1 MDYLTT
7 KEVSVLWNTTEQM
20 VRRYCRDGRIP
31 GAVQKEGA
39 WFVPEGTARP
49 TRKKQEA
56 PTVPK
61 LVKQLQRQRT
71 KKIYHGL
78 YDYIQI
84 NFCYS
89 SNRLASNRLML
100 TQVEEVY
107 KKGKVSVGF
116 EPIKVDDLIEA
127 YNHFDCVSHIIDTA
141 ANRISQSYIRK
152 LHTMLSY
159 GTMAERKLQFHP
171 GEYRRDTC
179 TIGKTK
185 TTPPKNIGSQMS
197 ALISEY
203 ESLDKVELAQILDFH
218 VRLERIR
225 PFTDGNGR
233 IGRLLMF
240 KECLRH
246 EITPFILDDKRRTE
260 YLKGIREW
268 DMDKTTLFTPCLE
281 AQARF
286 QAQIDLQKLQEYAQR
301 YKPADYKED

>member
-1 MDYLTT
+1 MDYITISEMAE
-7 KEVSVLWNTTEQM
+7 KWNISERM
-20 VRRYCRDGRIP
+20 IRRYCIDGRI
-31 GAVQKEGA
+31 
-39 WFVPEGTARP
+39 EGTIFEDNAWLIP
-49 TRKKQEA
+49 EDAQKPLRKKKEA
-56 PTVPK
+56 PELSI
-61 LVKQLQRQRT
+61 LVKKLQRQRT

-107 KKGKVSVGF
+107 RKGKVSTGF

-127 YNHFDCVSHIIDTA
+127 YNHLACVNYIIETA
-141 ANRISQSYIRK
+141 TARLSQSYIRK
-152 LHTMLSY
+152 LHAMIGY
-159 GTMAERKLQFHP
+159 GTRAERKLLFHA
-171 GEYRRDTC
+171 GEYRRDNC
-179 TIGKTK
+179 TLGKTK

-197 ALISEY
+197 ALISDY
-203 ESLDKVELAQILDFH
+203 ESLDKVELSHILDFH
-218 VRLERIR
+218 VHFERIH
-225 PFTDGNGR
+225 PFADGNGR
-233 IGRLLMF
+233 LGRLLMF

-260 YLKGIREW
+260 YLKGIHEW
-268 DMDKTTLFTPCLE
+268 DMDKSTLFTPCLE

>member
-127 YNHFDCVSHIIDTA
+127 YNHFDCVGHIIDTA
-141 ANRISQSYIRK
+141 VNRISQSYIRK
-152 LHTMLSY
+152 LHTMLCY

-185 TTPPKNIGSQMS
+185 TTPPKNINSQMN
-197 ALISEY
+197 ALIAEY

-218 VRLERIR
+218 VRFERIR
-225 PFTDGNGR
+225 PFADGNGR

-286 QAQIDLQKLQEYAQR
+286 QAQIDLQKLQEYAQH

>member
-1 MDYLTT
+1 ML
-7 KEVSVLWNTTEQM
+7 
-20 VRRYCRDGRIP
+20 
-31 GAVQKEGA
+31 
-39 WFVPEGTARP
+39 PENAEKP
-49 TRKKQEA
+49 TRRTREA
-56 PTVPK
+56 AKLPI
-61 LVKQLQRQRT
+61 LVKKLQRQRT

-89 SNRLASNRLML
+89 SNRLASNRLLL

-107 KKGKVSVGF
+107 RKGKVSTGF

-127 YNHFDCVSHIIDTA
+127 YNHFTCVSHIIDTA
-141 ANRISQSYIRK
+141 AARISQSYIRK

-185 TTPPKNIGSQMS
+185 TTPPKNINSQMN
-197 ALISEY
+197 ALIAEY

-218 VRLERIR
+218 VRFERIH

-233 IGRLLMF
+233 VGRLLMF

-268 DMDKTTLFTPCLE
+268 DMDKSTLFTPCLE

-286 QAQIDLQKLQEYAQR
+286 QAQIDLQKLQEYAQH

>member
-1 MDYLTT
+1 MDYLTI
-7 KEVSVLWNTTEQM
+7 KEVSILWSTTEQM
-20 VRRYCRDGRIP
+20 VRRHCREGRIP
-31 GAVQKEGA
+31 GAVQREGS
-39 WFVPEGTARP
+39 WYVPENAVKP
-49 TRKKQEA
+49 QRKKTVA
-56 PTVPK
+56 PTLPK
-61 LVKQLQRQRT
+61 FVKKLQRQCT

-141 ANRISQSYIRK
+141 ASRISQSYIRK

-179 TIGKTK
+179 TLGKTK

-218 VRLERIR
+218 VRFERIH
-225 PFTDGNGR
+225 PFAD
-233 IGRLLMF
+233 IM
-240 KECLRH
+240 
-246 EITPFILDDKRRTE
+246 RTQV
-260 YLKGIREW
+260 K
-268 DMDKTTLFTPCLE
+268 DCV
-281 AQARF
+281 A
-286 QAQIDLQKLQEYAQR
+286 
-301 YKPADYKED
+301 

>member
-1 MDYLTT
+1 MDYISA
-7 KEVSVLWNTTEQM
+7 KEASVLWNITDQM
-20 VRRYCRDGRIP
+20 IRRHCRNGRIP
-31 GAVQKEGA
+31 DSVQKDGV
-39 WFVPEGTARP
+39 WYVPADAQKP
-49 TRKKQEA
+49 AKLKPEA
-56 PTVPK
+56 PELPK

-127 YNHFDCVSHIIDTA
+127 YNHLACVNYIIDTA
-141 ANRISQSYIRK
+141 TARLSQTYIRK
-152 LHTMLSY
+152 LHSMLGY
-159 GTMAERKLQFHP
+159 GTIAERKLLFHP
-171 GEYRRDTC
+171 GEYRKDNC
-179 TIGKTK
+179 ILGKTK

-218 VRLERIR
+218 VRFERIH
-225 PFTDGNGR
+225 PFADGNGR
-233 IGRLLMF
+233 VGRLLMF
-240 KECLRH
+240 KECLHH

-268 DMDKTTLFTPCLE
+268 DMDKSTLFTPCLE

-286 QAQIDLQKLQEYAQR
+286 QAQTDLQKLQEYAQR

>member
-100 TQVEEVY
+100 NQVEEIY

-127 YNHFDCVSHIIDTA
+127 YNHIACFNYIIDTA
-141 ANRISQSYIRK
+141 TARISQSYIRK

-159 GTMAERKLQFHP
+159 GTMAERKLLFHP

-179 TIGKTK
+179 TLSKTK

-203 ESLDKVELAQILDFH
+203 ESLDKVELSQILDFH
-218 VRLERIR
+218 VHFERIH

-233 IGRLLMF
+233 LGRLLMF

-246 EITPFILDDKRRTE
+246 EITPFILDDKRRAE

-268 DMDKTTLFTPCLE
+268 DMDKSTLFTPCLE

-301 YKPADYKED
+301 YKPADYKEN

>member
-1 MDYLTT
+1 MDYISA
-7 KEVSVLWNTTEQM
+7 KEASVLWNITDQM
-20 VRRYCRDGRIP
+20 IRRHCRNGRIP
-31 GAVQKEGA
+31 GSVQKDGV
-39 WFVPEGTARP
+39 WYVPADAQKP
-49 TRKKQEA
+49 VKLKPEA
-56 PTVPK
+56 PELPK

-78 YDYIQI
+78 YDYIQT

-141 ANRISQSYIRK
+141 TARISQSYIRK

-159 GTMAERKLQFHP
+159 GTMAERKLLFRP
-171 GEYRRDTC
+171 GEYRRDSC
-179 TIGKTK
+179 TLGKTK

-218 VRLERIR
+218 VHFERIH
-225 PFTDGNGR
+225 PFMDGNGR
-233 IGRLLMF
+233 LGRLLMF

-268 DMDKTTLFTPCLE
+268 DMDKSTLFTPCLE

-286 QAQIDLQKLQEYAQR
+286 QAQIDLQKLQEYVQR

>member
-1 MDYLTT
+1 MDYITISEMA
-7 KEVSVLWNTTEQM
+7 KRWNISARM
-20 VRRYCRDGRIP
+20 IRRYCIDGRIN
-31 GAVQKEGA
+31 GTIYIDNA
-39 WFVPEGTARP
+39 WMIPENAEKPAR
-49 TRKKQEA
+49 RKKEA
-56 PTVPK
+56 PQLPT
-61 LVKQLQRQRT
+61 LVKKLQRQRS
-71 KKIYHGL
+71 KKVYHGL
-78 YDYIQI
+78 YDYIQV

-89 SNRLASNRLML
+89 SNRMASNRLML
-100 TQVEEVY
+100 NQVEEVY

-127 YNHFDCVSHIIDTA
+127 YNHLVCVNCIIDTA
-141 ANRISQSYIRK
+141 TARLSQTYIRK
-152 LHTMLSY
+152 LHSMIGY
-159 GTMAERKLQFHP
+159 GTVAERKLLFHP
-171 GEYRRDTC
+171 GEYRKDNC
-179 TIGKTK
+179 ALGKTK

-203 ESLDKVELAQILDFH
+203 ESLDKVELSQILDFH
-218 VRLERIR
+218 VRFERIR
-225 PFTDGNGR
+225 PFADGNGR
-233 IGRLLMF
+233 VGRLLMF

-268 DMDKTTLFTPCLE
+268 DMDKSTLFTPCLE

>member
-1 MDYLTT
+1 MDYITIA
-7 KEVSVLWNTTEQM
+7 EMAERWNISERM
-20 VRRYCRDGRIP
+20 IRRYCIDGRI
-31 GAVQKEGA
+31 
-39 WFVPEGTARP
+39 EGTIFEDNAWLIP
-49 TRKKQEA
+49 EDAQKPLRKKKEA
-56 PTVPK
+56 PELPI
-61 LVKQLQRQRT
+61 LVKKLQRQRT

-84 NFCYS
+84 NFCYC

-107 KKGKVSVGF
+107 NKGKVSTGF

-127 YNHFDCVSHIIDTA
+127 YNHIACVSHIIDTA
-141 ANRISQSYIRK
+141 TARLSQIYIRK
-152 LHTMLSY
+152 LHSMIGY
-159 GTMAERKLQFHP
+159 GTVAERKLLFHP
-171 GEYRRDTC
+171 GEYRKDNC
-179 TIGKTK
+179 ILGNTK
-185 TTPPKNIGSQMS
+185 TTPPKNIGSQMN
-197 ALISEY
+197 ALIAEY

-218 VRLERIR
+218 VRFERIR

-268 DMDKTTLFTPCLE
+268 DMDKSTLFTPCLE

-301 YKPADYKED
+301 NKPMDYKED

>member
-1 MDYLTT
+1 MDYITISEMSE
-7 KEVSVLWNTTEQM
+7 KWNISERM
-20 VRRYCRDGRIP
+20 IRRYCIDGRI
-31 GAVQKEGA
+31 
-39 WFVPEGTARP
+39 EGTIFEDNAWLIP
-49 TRKKQEA
+49 EDAQKPLRKKKEA
-56 PTVPK
+56 PELPI
-61 LVKQLQRQRT
+61 LVKKLQRQRT

-107 KKGKVSVGF
+107 KKGKVSTGF

-127 YNHFDCVSHIIDTA
+127 YNHIACVNHIIDTA
-141 ANRISQSYIRK
+141 TARLSQTYIRK
-152 LHTMLSY
+152 LHSMIGY
-159 GTMAERKLQFHP
+159 GTVAERKLLFHP

-185 TTPPKNIGSQMS
+185 TTPPKNINSQMN
-197 ALISEY
+197 ALIAEY
-203 ESLDKVELAQILDFH
+203 ESLDKAELAQILNFH
-218 VRLERIR
+218 VRFERIH
-225 PFTDGNGR
+225 PFADGNGR
-233 IGRLLMF
+233 LGRLLMF

-268 DMDKTTLFTPCLE
+268 DMDKSTLFTPCLE

>member
-1 MDYLTT
+1 MGYLTT

-127 YNHFDCVSHIIDTA
+127 NNHFDCVSHIIDTA

-218 VRLERIR
+218 VRFERIR

-260 YLKGIREW
+260 YLRGIREW
-268 DMDKTTLFTPCLE
+268 DMDKSTLFTPCLE

>member
-1 MDYLTT
+1 MDYISA
-7 KEVSVLWNTTEQM
+7 KEASVLWNITDQM
-20 VRRYCRDGRIP
+20 IRRHCRNGRIP
-31 GAVQKEGA
+31 GAIQRDGT
-39 WFVPEGTARP
+39 WYVPADAKKP
-49 TRKKQEA
+49 TKLK
-56 PTVPK
+56 PDIVPIPK

-78 YDYIQI
+78 FDYIQV

-100 TQVEEVY
+100 NQVEEIY

-127 YNHFDCVSHIIDTA
+127 YNHLACVNYIIDTA
-141 ANRISQSYIRK
+141 TAWLSQTYIRK
-152 LHTMLSY
+152 LHSMIGY
-159 GTMAERKLQFHP
+159 GTIAERKLLFHP
-171 GEYRRDTC
+171 GEYRRDNC
-179 TIGKTK
+179 ILGKSK

-197 ALISEY
+197 ALIAEY
-203 ESLDKVELAQILDFH
+203 ESLDKVELSQILDFH
-218 VRLERIR
+218 VRFERIH
-225 PFTDGNGR
+225 PFADGNGR

-246 EITPFILDDKRRTE
+246 EITPFILDDKRRSE

-268 DMDKTTLFTPCLE
+268 DMDKSTLFTPCLE

-301 YKPADYKED
+301 YKPADYKEA

>member
-1 MDYLTT
+1 MDYLTI

-89 SNRLASNRLML
+89 SNRLASKRLML

-185 TTPPKNIGSQMS
+185 TTPPKNINSQMN
-197 ALISEY
+197 ALIAEY
-203 ESLDKVELAQILDFH
+203 ESLDKVELVQILDFH

-268 DMDKTTLFTPCLE
+268 EMDKTTLFTPCLE

>member
-1 MDYLTT
+1 MDYISA
-7 KEVSVLWNTTEQM
+7 KEASVLWKITDQM
-20 VRRYCRDGRIP
+20 IRRHCRNGRIP
-31 GAVQKEGA
+31 GSVQRNRT
-39 WFVPEGTARP
+39 WYVPADAKKPAKLKPETAP
-49 TRKKQEA
+49 L
-56 PTVPK
+56 PK
-61 LVKQLQRQRT
+61 FVKQLQRQRT

-78 YDYIQI
+78 YDYIQV

-89 SNRLASNRLML
+89 SNRLASNRLLL

-127 YNHFDCVSHIIDTA
+127 YNHFACVSYIIDTA
-141 ANRISQSYIRK
+141 AARISQSYIRK

-159 GTMAERKLQFHP
+159 GTMAERKLLFHP
-171 GEYRRDTC
+171 GEYRREAC
-179 TIGKTK
+179 ILGKTK
-185 TTPPKNIGSQMS
+185 TTPPKNINSQMN
-197 ALISEY
+197 ALIAEY

>member
-7 KEVSVLWNTTEQM
+7 KEAAFLWNTTEQM
-20 VRRYCRDGRIP
+20 IRRHCREGRIP
-31 GAVQKEGA
+31 GAIQRDGS
-39 WFVPEGTARP
+39 WYVPENADKP
-49 TRKKQEA
+49 ARKKIVAA
-56 PTVPK
+56 PTPK
-61 LVKQLQRQRT
+61 FVKQLQRQRT

-78 YDYIQI
+78 FDYIQI

-100 TQVEEVY
+100 NQVEEIY

-127 YNHFDCVSHIIDTA
+127 YNHLACVNCIIDTA
-141 ANRISQSYIRK
+141 TARLSQTYIRK
-152 LHTMLSY
+152 LHSMIGY
-159 GTMAERKLQFHP
+159 GTIAERKLLFHP
-171 GEYRRDTC
+171 GEYRRDNC
-179 TIGKTK
+179 MLGKTK

-197 ALISEY
+197 ALIAEY
-203 ESLDKVELAQILDFH
+203 ESLDKVELSQILDFH
-218 VRLERIR
+218 VRFERIH
-225 PFTDGNGR
+225 PFADGNGR

-268 DMDKTTLFTPCLE
+268 DMDKSTLFTPCLE
-281 AQARF
+281 AQTRF

-301 YKPADYKED
+301 YKPADC

>member
-1 MDYLTT
+1 MDYISA
-7 KEVSVLWNTTEQM
+7 KEASVLWNITDQM
-20 VRRYCRDGRIP
+20 IRRHCRNGRIP
-31 GAVQKEGA
+31 GAVQRDGT
-39 WFVPEGTARP
+39 WYVPTDAQKP
-49 TRKKQEA
+49 AKLKPDLA
-56 PTVPK
+56 PIPK

-78 YDYIQI
+78 FDYIQV

-100 TQVEEVY
+100 NQVEEIY

-127 YNHFDCVSHIIDTA
+127 YNHLACVNYIIDTA
-141 ANRISQSYIRK
+141 TARLSQTYIRK
-152 LHTMLSY
+152 LHSMIGY
-159 GTMAERKLQFHP
+159 GTMAERKLLFHP
-171 GEYRRDTC
+171 GEYRKDTC
-179 TIGKTK
+179 TLGKTK

-197 ALISEY
+197 ALIAEY
-203 ESLDKVELAQILDFH
+203 ESLDRVELSQILDFH
-218 VRLERIR
+218 VRFERIH
-225 PFTDGNGR
+225 PFADGNGR
-233 IGRLLMF
+233 VGRLLMF

-268 DMDKTTLFTPCLE
+268 DMDKSTLFAPCLE

-301 YKPADYKED
+301 YKPVDYKED

>member
-7 KEVSVLWNTTEQM
+7 KEASVLWNTTEQM

-203 ESLDKVELAQILDFH
+203 ESLDKVELAQILDLH
-218 VRLERIR
+218 VRFERIH

-268 DMDKTTLFTPCLE
+268 DMDKSTLFTPCLE

-286 QAQIDLQKLQEYAQR
+286 QAQIDLQKLQEHAQR

>member
-127 YNHFDCVSHIIDTA
+127 YNHFACVSYIIDTA
-141 ANRISQSYIRK
+141 AARISQSYIRR
-152 LHTMLSY
+152 LHTML
-159 GTMAERKLQFHP
+159 G
-171 GEYRRDTC
+171 
-179 TIGKTK
+179 
-185 TTPPKNIGSQMS
+185 
-197 ALISEY
+197 
-203 ESLDKVELAQILDFH
+203 
-218 VRLERIR
+218 
-225 PFTDGNGR
+225 
-233 IGRLLMF
+233 
-240 KECLRH
+240 
-246 EITPFILDDKRRTE
+246 
-260 YLKGIREW
+260 
-268 DMDKTTLFTPCLE
+268 
-281 AQARF
+281 
-286 QAQIDLQKLQEYAQR
+286 
-301 YKPADYKED
+301 

>member
-7 KEVSVLWNTTEQM
+7 KEASVLWNITEQM

-56 PTVPK
+56 PTLPK

-89 SNRLASNRLML
+89 SNRLASNRLLL

-107 KKGKVSVGF
+107 KKGKVSTGF

-127 YNHFDCVSHIIDTA
+127 YNHVACVSHIIDTA
-141 ANRISQSYIRK
+141 TARISQSYIRK

-159 GTMAERKLQFHP
+159 GTMAERKLLFHP

-179 TIGKTK
+179 TLGKTK

-218 VRLERIR
+218 VRFERIH

-233 IGRLLMF
+233 LGRLLMF

-268 DMDKTTLFTPCLE
+268 DMKRRLVSKPKSTCRSCRNTPSAISPRTIRRIEL
-281 AQARF
+281 
-286 QAQIDLQKLQEYAQR
+286 
-301 YKPADYKED
+301 

>member
-1 MDYLTT
+1 MGYLTT

-39 WFVPEGTARP
+39 WFVLEGTARP

-100 TQVEEVY
+100 NQVEEVY
-107 KKGKVSVGF
+107 KKGKVSTGF

-127 YNHFDCVSHIIDTA
+127 YNHIACVNHIIDTA
-141 ANRISQSYIRK
+141 TARISQSYIRK
-152 LHTMLSY
+152 LHSMLSY

-171 GEYRRDTC
+171 GEYRRDAC
-179 TIGKTK
+179 TLGKTR
-185 TTPPKNIGSQMS
+185 TTPPKNINSQMN
-197 ALISEY
+197 ALIAEY

-218 VRLERIR
+218 VRFERIR

-246 EITPFILDDKRRTE
+246 EIMPFILDDKRRTE

>member
-1 MDYLTT
+1 M
-7 KEVSVLWNTTEQM
+7 
-20 VRRYCRDGRIP
+20 
-31 GAVQKEGA
+31 
-39 WFVPEGTARP
+39 PEGTARP

-89 SNRLASNRLML
+89 SNRLASKRLML

-159 GTMAERKLQFHP
+159 GTMAERKPCFIRVSI
-171 GEYRRDTC
+171 GEIPVPWVKPKPRRPRTLA
-179 TIGKTK
+179 
-185 TTPPKNIGSQMS
+185 PK
-197 ALISEY
+197 
-203 ESLDKVELAQILDFH
+203 
-218 VRLERIR
+218 
-225 PFTDGNGR
+225 
-233 IGRLLMF
+233 
-240 KECLRH
+240 
-246 EITPFILDDKRRTE
+246 
-260 YLKGIREW
+260 
-268 DMDKTTLFTPCLE
+268 
-281 AQARF
+281 
-286 QAQIDLQKLQEYAQR
+286 
-301 YKPADYKED
+301 

>member
-49 TRKKQEA
+49 TRKKQDA

-107 KKGKVSVGF
+107 KKGKVSTGF

-152 LHTMLSY
+152 LHAMLSY

-179 TIGKTK
+179 TLGKTK
-185 TTPPKNIGSQMS
+185 TTPPKNINSQMN
-197 ALISEY
+197 ALIAEY

-218 VRLERIR
+218 VRFERIH
-225 PFTDGNGR
+225 PFVDGNGR
-233 IGRLLMF
+233 LGRLLMF

-268 DMDKTTLFTPCLE
+268 DMDRATLFTPCLE

>member
-1 MDYLTT
+1 MGYLTT

-78 YDYIQI
+78 YDYILI

-127 YNHFDCVSHIIDTA
+127 YNHFDCVSHIIDTV

-218 VRLERIR
+218 VRFERIH

-233 IGRLLMF
+233 LGRLLMF

-281 AQARF
+281 AQTRF

-301 YKPADYKED
+301 YKPADYKEN

>member
-1 MDYLTT
+1 MDYITISEMAE
-7 KEVSVLWNTTEQM
+7 KWNISERM
-20 VRRYCRDGRIP
+20 IRRYCIDGRI
-31 GAVQKEGA
+31 
-39 WFVPEGTARP
+39 EGTIFEDNAWLIP
-49 TRKKQEA
+49 EDAQKPLRKKKEA
-56 PTVPK
+56 PELPI
-61 LVKQLQRQRT
+61 LVKKLQRQRT

-127 YNHFDCVSHIIDTA
+127 YNHFACVSHIIDTA
-141 ANRISQSYIRK
+141 AARTSQSYIRK
-152 LHTMLSY
+152 LHTMLCY

-171 GEYRRDTC
+171 GEYRRDAYTL
-179 TIGKTK
+179 GKTK
-185 TTPPKNIGSQMS
+185 TTPPKNINSQMN
-197 ALISEY
+197 ALIAEY

-218 VRLERIR
+218 VRFERIR

-268 DMDKTTLFTPCLE
+268 DMDKSTLFTPCLE

-301 YKPADYKED
+301 YKPADHKED

>member
-1 MDYLTT
+1 MDYITIAEMAE
-7 KEVSVLWNTTEQM
+7 KWNISARM
-20 VRRYCRDGRIP
+20 IRRYCIDGRIN
-31 GAVQKEGA
+31 GTIYIDNA
-39 WFVPEGTARP
+39 WMIPENAEKPAR
-49 TRKKQEA
+49 RKKEA
-56 PTVPK
+56 PQLPT
-61 LVKQLQRQRT
+61 LVKKLQRQRS

-78 YDYIQI
+78 YDYIQT

-100 TQVEEVY
+100 NQVEEIY

-127 YNHFDCVSHIIDTA
+127 YNHLACVNYIIDTA
-141 ANRISQSYIRK
+141 MARLSQTYIRK
-152 LHTMLSY
+152 LHSMIGY
-159 GTMAERKLQFHP
+159 GTVAERKLLFRP
-171 GEYRRDTC
+171 GEYRKDNC
-179 TIGKTK
+179 ILGKTK

-203 ESLDKVELAQILDFH
+203 ESLDKVELSQILDFH
-218 VRLERIR
+218 VRFERIH

-233 IGRLLMF
+233 VGRLLMF

-268 DMDKTTLFTPCLE
+268 DMDKSTLFTPCLE

>member
-1 MDYLTT
+1 MDYISA
-7 KEVSVLWNTTEQM
+7 KEASVLWNITDQM
-20 VRRYCRDGRIP
+20 IRRHCRNGRIP
-31 GAVQKEGA
+31 GSVQKNGT
-39 WFVPEGTARP
+39 WYVPADAKKP
-49 TRKKQEA
+49 TKLKPDIA
-56 PTVPK
+56 PIPK

-78 YDYIQI
+78 FDYIQV

-100 TQVEEVY
+100 NQVEEIY

-127 YNHFDCVSHIIDTA
+127 YNHLACVNYIIDTA
-141 ANRISQSYIRK
+141 TALLPQAYIRK
-152 LHTMLSY
+152 LHAMIGY
-159 GTMAERKLQFHP
+159 GTVAERKLLFHA
-171 GEYRRDTC
+171 GEYRRDNC

-203 ESLDKVELAQILDFH
+203 ESLDKVELSQILDFH
-218 VRLERIR
+218 VRFERIH
-225 PFTDGNGR
+225 PFADGNGR
-233 IGRLLMF
+233 LGRLLMF

-268 DMDKTTLFTPCLE
+268 DMDRTTLFTPCLE
-281 AQARF
+281 AQVRF

>member
-1 MDYLTT
+1 MDYLTI
-7 KEVSVLWNTTEQM
+7 KEVSVLWNTAEQM
-20 VRRYCRDGRIP
+20 IRRYCRDGRVP

-218 VRLERIR
+218 VRFERIH

-233 IGRLLMF
+233 LGRLLMF

-268 DMDKTTLFTPCLE
+268 DMDKSTLFTPCLE

-301 YKPADYKED
+301 NKPMDYKED

>member
-39 WFVPEGTARP
+39 WFVPEGTAPP

-78 YDYIQI
+78 YDYIQV

-107 KKGKVSVGF
+107 KKGKVSTGF

-127 YNHFDCVSHIIDTA
+127 YNHIACVSHIIDTA
-141 ANRISQSYIRK
+141 TARISQSYIRK

-159 GTMAERKLQFHP
+159 GTMAERKLLFHP

-179 TIGKTK
+179 TLGKTK

-218 VRLERIR
+218 VRFERIH
-225 PFTDGNGR
+225 PFVDGNGR
-233 IGRLLMF
+233 LGRLLMF

-268 DMDKTTLFTPCLE
+268 DMDKSTLFTPCLE

-301 YKPADYKED
+301 YKPAGYKED

>member
-1 MDYLTT
+1 MDYITISEMAE
-7 KEVSVLWNTTEQM
+7 KWNISERM
-20 VRRYCRDGRIP
+20 IRRYCIDGRI
-31 GAVQKEGA
+31 
-39 WFVPEGTARP
+39 EGTIFEDNAWLIP
-49 TRKKQEA
+49 EDAQKPLRKKKEA
-56 PTVPK
+56 PELSI
-61 LVKQLQRQRT
+61 LVKKLQRQRT

-107 KKGKVSVGF
+107 RKGKVSTGF

-127 YNHFDCVSHIIDTA
+127 YNHLACVNYIIETA
-141 ANRISQSYIRK
+141 TARLSQSYIRK
-152 LHTMLSY
+152 LHAMIGY
-159 GTMAERKLQFHP
+159 GTRAERKLLFHA
-171 GEYRRDTC
+171 GEYRRDNC
-179 TIGKTK
+179 TLGKTK

-197 ALISEY
+197 ALIAEY
-203 ESLDKVELAQILDFH
+203 ESLDKVELSHILDFH
-218 VRLERIR
+218 VHFERIH
-225 PFTDGNGR
+225 PFADGNGR
-233 IGRLLMF
+233 LGRLLMF

-268 DMDKTTLFTPCLE
+268 DMDRSTLFTPCLE

-286 QAQIDLQKLQEYAQR
+286 QDQIVLQKLQEYAQR
-301 YKPADYKED
+301 YKPTDYKED

>member
-1 MDYLTT
+1 MGYLTT

-61 LVKQLQRQRT
+61 LVKQLQHQRT

-89 SNRLASNRLML
+89 SNRLASKRLML

-127 YNHFDCVSHIIDTA
+127 YNHFACVSHIIDTA
-141 ANRISQSYIRK
+141 AARISQSYIRK

-171 GEYRRDTC
+171 GEYRRDAC
-179 TIGKTK
+179 TLGKTK
-185 TTPPKNIGSQMS
+185 TTPPKNINSQMN
-197 ALISEY
+197 ALIAEY

-218 VRLERIR
+218 VRFERIR

>member
-1 MDYLTT
+1 MGYLTT

-89 SNRLASNRLML
+89 SNRLASKRLML

-185 TTPPKNIGSQMS
+185 TTPPKNINSQMN
-197 ALISEY
+197 ALIAEY

>member
-7 KEVSVLWNTTEQM
+7 KEVSALWNTTEQM

-56 PTVPK
+56 PTVPR

-107 KKGKVSVGF
+107 KKGKVSTGF

-127 YNHFDCVSHIIDTA
+127 YNHIACVSHIIDTA
-141 ANRISQSYIRK
+141 TARISQSYI
-152 LHTMLSY
+152 L
-159 GTMAERKLQFHP
+159 
-171 GEYRRDTC
+171 
-179 TIGKTK
+179 
-185 TTPPKNIGSQMS
+185 N
-197 ALISEY
+197 
-203 ESLDKVELAQILDFH
+203 
-218 VRLERIR
+218 
-225 PFTDGNGR
+225 
-233 IGRLLMF
+233 
-240 KECLRH
+240 
-246 EITPFILDDKRRTE
+246 
-260 YLKGIREW
+260 
-268 DMDKTTLFTPCLE
+268 
-281 AQARF
+281 
-286 QAQIDLQKLQEYAQR
+286 
-301 YKPADYKED
+301 

>member
-1 MDYLTT
+1 MLP
-7 KEVSVLWNTTEQM
+7 
-20 VRRYCRDGRIP
+20 I
-31 GAVQKEGA
+31 
-39 WFVPEGTARP
+39 
-49 TRKKQEA
+49 
-56 PTVPK
+56 
-61 LVKQLQRQRT
+61 LVKKLQRQRS
-71 KKIYHGL
+71 KKVYHGL
-78 YDYIQI
+78 YDYIQV

-89 SNRLASNRLML
+89 SNRLASNRLLL

-107 KKGKVSVGF
+107 KKGKVSTGF
-116 EPIKVDDLIEA
+116 EPIKADDLIEA
-127 YNHFDCVSHIIDTA
+127 YNHIACVSHIIDTA

-185 TTPPKNIGSQMS
+185 TTPPKNINSQMN
-197 ALISEY
+197 ALIAEY

-218 VRLERIR
+218 VRFERIR

>member
-1 MDYLTT
+1 MRELVDRM
-7 KEVSVLWNTTEQM
+7 ESVSDPPATIQ
-20 VRRYCRDGRIP
+20 
-31 GAVQKEGA
+31 QKLLELAQELRTVG
-39 WFVPEGTARP
+39 G
-49 TRKKQEA
+49 KKQYGYLKKPLKDMVDSIVDELE
-56 PTVPK
+56 K
-61 LVKQLQRQRT
+61 LP
-71 KKIYHGL
+71 
-78 YDYIQI
+78 
-84 NFCYS
+84 
-89 SNRLASNRLML
+89 
-100 TQVEEVY
+100 EV
-107 KKGKVSVGF
+107 
-116 EPIKVDDLIEA
+116 
-127 YNHFDCVSHIIDTA
+127 A
-141 ANRISQSYIRK
+141 A
-152 LHTMLSY
+152 Y

-218 VRLERIR
+218 VRFERIR
-225 PFTDGNGR
+225 PFADGNGR

>member
-1 MDYLTT
+1 MDYISA
-7 KEVSVLWNTTEQM
+7 KEASVLWNITDQM
-20 VRRYCRDGRIP
+20 IRRHCRNGRIP
-31 GAVQKEGA
+31 GSVQRNGT
-39 WFVPEGTARP
+39 WYVPADAKKP
-49 TRKKQEA
+49 TKLKPDIA
-56 PTVPK
+56 PIPK

-78 YDYIQI
+78 FDYIQV

-100 TQVEEVY
+100 NQVEDIY

-127 YNHFDCVSHIIDTA
+127 YNHLACVNYIIDTA
-141 ANRISQSYIRK
+141 TARLYQTYIRK
-152 LHTMLSY
+152 LHAMISY
-159 GTMAERKLQFHP
+159 GTMAERKLLFHA
-171 GEYRRDTC
+171 GEYRRDNC
-179 TIGKTK
+179 TLGKTK

-197 ALISEY
+197 ALIAEY
-203 ESLDKVELAQILDFH
+203 ESLDKVELSQILDFH
-218 VRLERIR
+218 VRFERIH
-225 PFTDGNGR
+225 PFADGNGR

-268 DMDKTTLFTPCLE
+268 DMDKSTLFTPCLE